1 MGDSITVNF
10 LILIINMWLY
20 KRTFLF
26 LESTH
31 CKVVIGYHAFNISS
45 NYEKDS
51 MYNVNTNR
59 GQIDDTGGE

>member
-1 MGDSITVNF
+1 
-10 LILIINMWLY
+10 MWLY